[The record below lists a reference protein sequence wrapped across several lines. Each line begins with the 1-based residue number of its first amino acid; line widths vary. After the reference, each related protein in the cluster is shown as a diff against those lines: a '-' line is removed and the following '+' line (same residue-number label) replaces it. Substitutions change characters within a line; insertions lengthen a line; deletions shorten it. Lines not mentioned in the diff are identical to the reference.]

1 MKNALAFSFLLCLL
15 ACCEHEN
22 LKPEEVVD
30 DSELNQTIP
39 GSWLQVEYGYS
50 PGDKYQTVP
59 VSPNPPQTITFK
71 SDFTMSSK
79 NMRLDSYKYY
89 RLLEDAVADRQVI
102 AFFEED
108 PGNEPLALATLSP
121 TYFIFWEGNYLYLNY
136 RWCIEGCHMKFKRIS
151 SEETD

>member
-1 MKNALAFSFLLCLL
+1 MKNELTFAFLLCLL
-15 ACCEHEN
+15 ACCEYEN
-22 LKPEEVVD
+22 LKPEEVLD
-30 DSELNQTIP
+30 DGELNQTIP

-59 VSPNPPQTITFK
+59 VSPIPPQTITFK
-71 SDFTMSSK
+71 SDFTMSSN
-79 NMRLDSYKYY
+79 NMRLDNHKYY
-89 RLLEDAVADRQVI
+89 RLLEDTVANRQVI

-108 PGNEPLALATLSP
+108 PGNEPLELATLSP